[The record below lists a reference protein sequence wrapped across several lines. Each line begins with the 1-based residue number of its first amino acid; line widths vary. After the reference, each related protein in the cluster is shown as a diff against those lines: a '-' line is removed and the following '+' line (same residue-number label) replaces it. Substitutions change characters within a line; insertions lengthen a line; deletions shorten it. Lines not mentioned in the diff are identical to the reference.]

1 MRRKRKN
8 QIIIEDDDRFEI
20 YQIYSSF
27 ALTSYSRKFIPS
39 QVCSP
44 LYGTKVTNKSTFRD
58 NKGTVDIDYG
68 YDFIRRKEDKHI
80 SDEELERRHGSK
92 YYEFNILNNKKIQEI
107 YGNDGSDVDNNTTVV
122 EEKTQN
128 GNTIDSFISSLD
140 ELGIE
145 DIPNT
150 NEEKAVKEEEKPE
163 NIFEEN
169 KEFKL
174 NIDEDYEYNSY
185 PKEESVNIPSFLTKK
200 EANTE
205 SPDIKLDIDDEV
217 EPIEKEEVV
226 EETITFDNIPSM
238 EAPTI
243 DFDNNEEYFNPAVDR
258 TLTIEE
264 ARRKYNESKNDGG
277 LGATVSPTPKEA
289 SKKVEVKPEVKEERI
304 DRYLNYKVPY
314 KDIFKKSN
322 KTEEES
328 PAWIEEKKEVINRT
342 LKDFDIDGEVI
353 QYTKGPT
360 FTQYEIYLAP
370 GVNVKKIN
378 QIFDNLQMNLQAKS
392 IRVQAPIPGKPT
404 VGVEVPNPVAETV
417 PFGDTINDEFIN
429 DGMPLN
435 VAMGK
440 KIDGSILYQNIP
452 DMPHALIAGATQS
465 GKSVSIN
472 TILMSLIIKNS
483 PNDVRLILVDPKKV
497 EFSFYEG
504 IPHLCTPVITDV
516 SEASEALNWACQEM
530 DKRYDIFS
538 RNRCRKISEYNK
550 KAKENPDLE
559 KMPYIVIVVDE
570 FNDLV
575 MQCGDEVNSY
585 IIRLAQKARAC
596 GMHIILATQKP
607 TVDVVNG
614 TIKSNIPCRFA
625 FRVSSKQDSLVI
637 LDEIG
642 AEALL
647 GRGDMLYKNGG
658 SSERAQGSYVDDDE
672 IIKCCDYIVNNY
684 GTDYLFSHD
693 DLRKQ
698 MKSGNI
704 TQKNDVNSESIQ
716 TLFEIA
722 SYCIETQTCSINSI
736 QTQFNFGF
744 NRASRVVSMLEERG
758 IVSPKN
764 GTKSREILVNSVEE
778 LKEALEIDE

>member
-1 MRRKRKN
+1 
-8 QIIIEDDDRFEI
+8 
-20 YQIYSSF
+20 
-27 ALTSYSRKFIPS
+27 
-39 QVCSP
+39 
-44 LYGTKVTNKSTFRD
+44 
-58 NKGTVDIDYG
+58 
-68 YDFIRRKEDKHI
+68 
-80 SDEELERRHGSK
+80 
-92 YYEFNILNNKKIQEI
+92 
-107 YGNDGSDVDNNTTVV
+107 
-122 EEKTQN
+122 
-128 GNTIDSFISSLD
+128 
-140 ELGIE
+140 
-145 DIPNT
+145 
-150 NEEKAVKEEEKPE
+150 
-163 NIFEEN
+163 
-169 KEFKL
+169 
-174 NIDEDYEYNSY
+174 
-185 PKEESVNIPSFLTKK
+185 
-200 EANTE
+200 
-205 SPDIKLDIDDEV
+205 
-217 EPIEKEEVV
+217 
-226 EETITFDNIPSM
+226 
-238 EAPTI
+238 
-243 DFDNNEEYFNPAVDR
+243 
-258 TLTIEE
+258 
-264 ARRKYNESKNDGG
+264 
-277 LGATVSPTPKEA
+277 
-289 SKKVEVKPEVKEERI
+289 
-304 DRYLNYKVPY
+304 
-314 KDIFKKSN
+314 
-322 KTEEES
+322 
-328 PAWIEEKKEVINRT
+328 
-342 LKDFDIDGEVI
+342 
-353 QYTKGPT
+353 
-360 FTQYEIYLAP
+360 
-370 GVNVKKIN
+370 
-378 QIFDNLQMNLQAKS
+378 MNLQAKS

-404 VGVEVPNPVAETV
+404 VGVEVPNPIAETV
-417 PFGDTINDEFIN
+417 PFGDTISDEFIN

-440 KIDGSILYQNIP
+440 KIDGSVLYQNIP

-483 PNDVRLILVDPKKV
+483 PKDVRLILVDPKKV

-516 SEASEALNWACQEM
+516 SEASEALKWACQEM
-530 DKRYDIFS
+530 DKRYEVFS
-538 RNRCRKISEYNK
+538 RNRCRKITEYNK
-550 KAKENPDLE
+550 KALDNPDLE

-575 MQCGDEVNSY
+575 MQCGDEVNDY

-658 SSERAQGSYVDDDE
+658 NSERAQGSFVDDDE

-684 GTDYLFSHD
+684 GTDYIFSHD

-698 MKSGNI
+698 MKTGNI
-704 TQKNDVNSESIQ
+704 SQNKDVNSESIE

-722 SYCIETQTCSINSI
+722 SYCIETQSCSINAI

-764 GTKSREILVNSVEE
+764 GTKSRDILVNSVEE
-778 LKEALEIDE
+778 LKEALEIED

>member
-1 MRRKRKN
+1 MRRKHKKE
-8 QIIIEDDDRFEI
+8 ILVEDDDRFEI

-27 ALTSYSRKFIPS
+27 ALTSYKKEFKPS

-44 LYGTKVTNKSTFRD
+44 LYGTKVTNKSSFRD
-58 NKGTVDIDYG
+58 NKGTVDVDYG

-107 YGNDGSDVDNNTTVV
+107 YGNDGSDVDETRVD
-122 EEKTQN
+122 EEEAPTKK
-128 GNTIDSFISSLD
+128 TIDSFISSLD
-140 ELGIE
+140 ELGVD

-150 NEEKAVKEEEKPE
+150 NEEKEEIPE
-163 NIFEEN
+163 PVIENVFEEN

-185 PKEESVNIPSFLTKK
+185 QKEEPVNIPSFLEKK
-200 EANTE
+200 ETKEDKKKIEEVLIDN
-205 SPDIKLDIDDEV
+205 DDE
-217 EPIEKEEVV
+217 EAI
-226 EETITFDNIPSM
+226 EETISFDNIPSM
-238 EAPTI
+238 SAPNI
-243 DFDNNEEYFNPAVDR
+243 DFDSSNDYFNPAVDR
-258 TLTIEE
+258 TLTVEE

-277 LGATVSPTPKEA
+277 LGATISPKPKSENVV
-289 SKKVEVKPEVKEERI
+289 KTEVKIEAKEEKI
-304 DRYLNYKVPY
+304 DRYLNYKIPY

-322 KTEEES
+322 KTEEDS
-328 PAWIEEKKEVINRT
+328 PIWIEEKKEVINRT

-378 QIFDNLQMNLQAKS
+378 QIYDNLQMNLQAKS

-404 VGVEVPNPVAETV
+404 VGVEVPNPIAETV
-417 PFGDTINDEFIN
+417 PFGDTISDEFIN

-440 KIDGSILYQNIP
+440 KIDGSVLYQNIP

-483 PNDVRLILVDPKKV
+483 PKDVRLILVDPKKV

-516 SEASEALNWACQEM
+516 SEASEALKWACQEM
-530 DKRYDIFS
+530 DKRYEVFS
-538 RNRCRKISEYNK
+538 RNRCRKITEYNK
-550 KAKENPDLE
+550 KALDNPDLE

-575 MQCGDEVNSY
+575 MQCGDEVNDY

-658 SSERAQGSYVDDDE
+658 NSERAQGSFVDDDE

-684 GTDYLFSHD
+684 GTDYIFSHD

-704 TQKNDVNSESIQ
+704 SQNKDVNNESIE

-722 SYCIETQTCSINSI
+722 SYCIETQSCSINAI

-764 GTKSREILVNSVEE
+764 GTKSRDILVNSVEE
-778 LKEALEIDE
+778 LKEALEIED

>member
-1 MRRKRKN
+1 MRRKHKKE
-8 QIIIEDDDRFEI
+8 ILVEDDDRFEI

-27 ALTSYSRKFIPS
+27 ALTSYKKEFKPS

-44 LYGTKVTNKSTFRD
+44 LYGTKVTNKSSFRD
-58 NKGTVDIDYG
+58 NKGTVDVDYG

-107 YGNDGSDVDNNTTVV
+107 YGNDGSDVDETRVD
-122 EEKTQN
+122 EEEAPTKK
-128 GNTIDSFISSLD
+128 TIDSFISSLD
-140 ELGIE
+140 ELGVD

-150 NEEKAVKEEEKPE
+150 NDEKEEILEPVIE
-163 NIFEEN
+163 NVFEEN

-185 PKEESVNIPSFLTKK
+185 QKEEPVNIPSFLEKK
-200 EANTE
+200 ETKE
-205 SPDIKLDIDDEV
+205 DKKKI
-217 EPIEKEEVV
+217 EEVLIDNEDEEAI
-226 EETITFDNIPSM
+226 EETISFDNIPSM
-238 EAPTI
+238 SAPNI
-243 DFDNNEEYFNPAVDR
+243 DFDSSNDYFNPAVDR
-258 TLTIEE
+258 TLTVEE

-277 LGATVSPTPKEA
+277 LGATISPKPKSENVV
-289 SKKVEVKPEVKEERI
+289 KTEVKIEAKEEKI
-304 DRYLNYKVPY
+304 DRYLNYKIPY

-322 KTEEES
+322 KTEEDS
-328 PAWIEEKKEVINRT
+328 PIWIEEKKEVINRT

-378 QIFDNLQMNLQAKS
+378 QIYDNLQMNLQAKS

-404 VGVEVPNPVAETV
+404 VGVEVPNPIAETV
-417 PFGDTINDEFIN
+417 PFGDTISDEFIN

-440 KIDGSILYQNIP
+440 KIDGSVLYQNIP

-483 PNDVRLILVDPKKV
+483 PKDVRLILVDPKKV

-516 SEASEALNWACQEM
+516 SEASEALKWACQEM
-530 DKRYDIFS
+530 DKRYEVFS
-538 RNRCRKISEYNK
+538 RNRCRKITEYNK
-550 KAKENPDLE
+550 KALDNPDLE

-575 MQCGDEVNSY
+575 MQCGDEVNDY

-658 SSERAQGSYVDDDE
+658 NSERAQGSFVDDDE

-684 GTDYLFSHD
+684 GTDYIFSHD

-704 TQKNDVNSESIQ
+704 SQNKDVNSESIE

-722 SYCIETQTCSINSI
+722 SYCIETQSCSINAI

-764 GTKSREILVNSVEE
+764 GTKSRDILVNSVEE
-778 LKEALEIDE
+778 LKEALEIED